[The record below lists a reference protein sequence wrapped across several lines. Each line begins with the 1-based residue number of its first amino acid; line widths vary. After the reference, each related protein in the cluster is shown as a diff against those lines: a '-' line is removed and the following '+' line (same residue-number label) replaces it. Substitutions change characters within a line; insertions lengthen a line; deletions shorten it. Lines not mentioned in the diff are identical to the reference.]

1 MTPSAIA
8 HPHELTHM
16 DTSRHLR
23 LIVAALF
30 GAASA
35 AASFVPA
42 LHTEALRWMPLVLAI
57 PLVTWCAWPI
67 HVAAWRSL
75 LAGHPTPD
83 VLATAGIMA
92 SVAWA
97 AHATVADEASTR
109 VLPVALAT
117 LLMVAAHDIS
127 AAATNVGPY
136 DASPRWLTPLVL
148 VVAAATMGTWW
159 TTDGADPASS
169 AALSALLVAAPG
181 ALRIA
186 GPAAHLVGSRRGT
199 AAGIFLGDPAA
210 LATAQHITA
219 IVLDKDGTVTT
230 GELSVSAVDPVE
242 TEHLRNLRWFAGALA
257 HCSEEPVARAIS
269 KLSGRGRVSQLA
281 LAPGQGLSGSVD
293 RHPVR
298 VGLPTWIGV
307 EAIEGL
313 GQQVAVEVDGRFL
326 GRITVA
332 DTIRPDARVGVDRL
346 RELGLEP
353 VLVSERGEAD
363 TADLARRTGIT
374 TTHADATAQLR
385 AEVVRQLRADGHVVA
400 MAGDLGPNAEALDAA
415 DLIFTSSD
423 GPADRGIAVTEVDV
437 RTVAS
442 AVSLARSVDSTTR
455 TNRRWAVVGMLAPL
469 PLAAAGL
476 LTPVFAPVVALACM
490 TAVGVNSLRIQ
501 PPTTRSAG

>member
-8 HPHELTHM
+8 HPQELTHM
-16 DTSRHLR
+16 ETSRHLR
-23 LIVAALF
+23 LIVAVVL
-30 GAASA
+30 GMASA
-35 AASFVPA
+35 TASFVPA
-42 LHTEALRWMPLVLAI
+42 LHSGELRWVPLVLAI

-67 HVAAWRSL
+67 HAAAGRSL
-75 LAGHPTPD
+75 LSGRPTPD
-83 VLATAGIMA
+83 VLATAGILA

-97 AHATVADEASTR
+97 AHAIVSDAASTR

-117 LLMVAAHDIS
+117 LLMVAADNVSS
-127 AAATNVGPY
+127 AAETVEPY
-136 DASPRWLTPLVL
+136 DTSPRWLTPLVL
-148 VVAAATMGTWW
+148 VVAAATMATWW

-181 ALRIA
+181 ALRLA
-186 GPAAHLVGSRRGT
+186 GPAAHLVGSRRGA

-210 LATAQHITA
+210 LATAQRITA

-307 EAIEGL
+307 EAVEGL

-363 TADLARRTGIT
+363 TADLAQRTGIAS
-374 TTHADATAQLR
+374 THAGATALAREQ
-385 AEVVRQLRADGHVVA
+385 VVRQLQADGHVVA
-400 MAGDLGPNAEALDAA
+400 MAGDLGPNTEALNAA

-437 RTVAS
+437 TTVAN
-442 AVSLARSVDSTTR
+442 AVSLARSVDSTAR
-455 TNRRWAVVGMLAPL
+455 TNRRWAVAGMIAPL
-469 PLAAAGL
+469 PLAATGL
-476 LTPVFAPVVALACM
+476 LSPVLAPVVALACM
-490 TAVGVNSLRIQ
+490 IAVGVNSLRIQ
-501 PPTTRSAG
+501 PPATRGVG